1 LLDNHEATLFPLSNS
16 DLVLVCRNVP
26 VDDVDPVIDKV
37 RALFSEDPLT
47 SIDEGG
53 FEDGLSTWYD
63 LSVSGD
69 FAAFFHIAT
78 NLSMAADRRRDE
90 AAKSRKEAQERDGNP
105 LGPMNLAAIN
115 QKLQGAQI
123 ADLIH

>member
-1 LLDNHEATLFPLSNS
+1 LLDNHEATLFPLSNA

-53 FEDGLSTWYD
+53 FHADQNRQYFHLRPD
-63 LSVSGD
+63 QLQHQCGD
-69 FAAFFHIAT
+69 PVVA
-78 NLSMAADRRRDE
+78 
-90 AAKSRKEAQERDGNP
+90 
-105 LGPMNLAAIN
+105 
-115 QKLQGAQI
+115 
-123 ADLIH
+123 